1 MTKIATSTRAALIA
15 LSVLMSVA
23 PLAQA
28 KRWHDEDRGDQSNDS
43 ARGYDSGSPENN
55 PPRRD
60 RRSRSD
66 NAPQYDGGSRNDN
79 APRYYSEPRD
89 QPSRGSGISM
99 DSAVA
104 QASRE
109 GRVLSAD
116 QMDGGYRIKVLT
128 PQGRVRVLYFGG
140 GR

>member
-1 MTKIATSTRAALIA
+1 MTKIGTPSRAALIVLA
-15 LSVLMSVA
+15 VLMGVA

-28 KRWHDEDRGDQSNDS
+28 SHWRDDERGDQRNDS
-43 ARGYDSGSPENN
+43 A
-55 PPRRD
+55 PR
-60 RRSRSD
+60 
-66 NAPQYDGGSRNDN
+66 N
-79 APRYYSEPRD
+79 YSEPRD
-89 QPSRGSGISM
+89 QPPRGPGISL

-116 QMDGGYRIKVLT
+116 EVDGGYRIKVLT
-128 PQGRVRVLYFGG
+128 PQGRVRVLYYGG